1 MYFSAIL
8 LTLAATA
15 SAVDV
20 RAYSDTGCNGGWVG
34 CANINPGVCC
44 VFSNSASSGRLSVS
58 VNAVRA
64 TSFFHLAYGP
74 IETNKSQ
81 QIPSSWRIRG
91 EANTG
96 GGCTYLANQ
105 QDSNGNTDI
114 CMTYSSRGDRTGGSY
129 SFVGRKRAADNSC
142 PAEQPDGGKCE
153 AGVKPD
159 LLGLSD
165 GTVYNIADLSD
176 EKVEEL
182 VSFACNSRREVIM
195 MCRMDADP
203 LTGED
208 CQHRRWCRCCPCR
221 VRAPSPLNRGLKPN
235 GWSVMRVY
243 VGTGGLDTTRIG
255 WKYISD

>member
-20 RAYSDTGCNGGWVG
+20 RAYSNSGCNGGWVG
-34 CANINPGVCC
+34 CAGINPGVCC

-58 VNAVRA
+58 VNA
-64 TSFFHLAYGP
+64 
-74 IETNKSQ
+74 
-81 QIPSSWRIRG
+81 IPSSWRIRG

-153 AGVKPD
+153 AGVKPG

-182 VSFACNSRREVIM
+182 EKIANTGAGADAVPAEFEPLRR
-195 MCRMDADP
+195 
-203 LTGED
+203 
-208 CQHRRWCRCCPCR
+208 
-221 VRAPSPLNRGLKPN
+221 
-235 GWSVMRVY
+235 
-243 VGTGGLDTTRIG
+243 
-255 WKYISD
+255 